1 MALGAAVVSIIQAAN
16 LLQVEAVE
24 RAAVDFL
31 VERLD
36 AGNVLSA
43 MALGAHL
50 SAGAIGRELRDKSK
64 AWAMLHSEEVL
75 AEPSFLELPA
85 EGVAVLVESD
95 DLSAPED
102 SVFGAVMAWV
112 KKDEAGRKPELAR
125 LLPLIRF
132 PPLKASP
139 AEPLF
144 KVRSVVSII
153 QAANLLQVEAVECA
167 AVDFLV
173 ERLDAGNVLSA
184 MDHRGNYPGS
194 ESAASGVGGA
204 GGGGLPGGA
213 AGCRERAGRDGAGRA
228 PVGQCA
234 RA

>member
-1 MALGAAVVSIIQAAN
+1 MVLNLATSWARGATNSRINLTIIQVANLLQVEAVERAAVDFLVERLDAGNVLSAMALGAAVVSIIQAAN

-132 PPLKASP
+132 PQLKASP

-144 KVRSVVSII
+144 MVRSAPHLRRPPHS
-153 QAANLLQVEAVECA
+153 AW
-167 AVDFLV
+167 
-173 ERLDAGNVLSA
+173 LS
-184 MDHRGNYPGS
+184 PS
-194 ESAASGVGGA
+194 
-204 GGGGLPGGA
+204 
-213 AGCRERAGRDGAGRA
+213 
-228 PVGQCA
+228 
-234 RA
+234 